1 MVRLLSIS
9 DELSMV
15 DYMNQITKRL
25 MKMGPVKQG
34 PIGFLKLVLQ
44 PFLASL
50 FVQRGIQRWIVV
62 HFELAVGLMALASSR
77 NILD

>member
-1 MVRLLSIS
+1 
-9 DELSMV
+9 
-15 DYMNQITKRL
+15 

-62 HFELAVGLMALASSR
+62 HFELAVGLMSLASSR